1 MKSDFQFLSGF
12 SYSFWASR
20 DSAHKRDYLDKRL
33 DRLYSFYLFKLNC
46 MLLFIN
52 KLIMRKNKAIH
63 FDFRFIH
70 FQ

>member
-1 MKSDFQFLSGF
+1 MNDFISMYGTWNSRTTHKWNYLMQRI
-12 SYSFWASR
+12 SFKDGR
-20 DSAHKRDYLDKRL
+20 YLYNL
-33 DRLYSFYLFKLNC
+33 TLF
-46 MLLFIN
+46 LLFIN